1 VHDLLYNVKQIRED
15 VVVPKNPEHEGSPRL
30 MTVTEIAAE
39 HGVSRQTIHTYRRTG
54 IFPSPVE
61 GEGSTR
67 PRFREDEV
75 AAFFKAN
82 PKQPRKKRRPQPE
95 QQGEPV
101 STTVDPGTAILSD
114 LSDPPYNERAERHCV
129 PWAEGERMLD
139 AYRAAVLR
147 EAADRLEKDLQVGS
161 AAYRAER
168 ELIAKLRRMADAGTE
183 PTDG

>member
-1 VHDLLYNVKQIRED
+1 
-15 VVVPKNPEHEGSPRL
+15 
-30 MTVTEIAAE
+30 MTTTEIAAE

-54 IFPSPVE
+54 IFPAPVE

-95 QQGEPV
+95 QQGDPMDARRELYAFAMQGKPHSPDV
-101 STTVDPGTAILSD
+101 SEQAS
-114 LSDPPYNERAERHCV
+114 ERI
-129 PWAEGERMLD
+129 D
-139 AYRAAVLR
+139 AFRAAVLR
-147 EAADRLEKDLQVGS
+147 EAADALDESETLRDLTDDHMSDVN
-161 AAYRAER
+161 AAANE
-168 ELIAKLRRMADAGTE
+168 LRRMADERSE